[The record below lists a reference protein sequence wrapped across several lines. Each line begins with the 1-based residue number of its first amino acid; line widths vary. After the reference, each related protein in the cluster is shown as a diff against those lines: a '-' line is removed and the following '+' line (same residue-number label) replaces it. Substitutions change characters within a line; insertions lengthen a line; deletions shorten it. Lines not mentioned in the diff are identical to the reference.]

1 MASIDDQHYI
11 NLVLNGDSS
20 AFTALV
26 NQYKVM
32 VFSLALKMLKG
43 REEAE
48 EIAQDSFIKVYRSLA
63 KYKGDAK
70 FSTWLYTITYNTCLD
85 RIRKNKREHRLVAI
99 DEYTENQLTVL
110 DNTLDG
116 LEAKERKQMIQDCL
130 LLLTGEDSFLLT
142 LFYFEEQSVKEI
154 AKIMGIKSNH
164 VKIKLYRSRK
174 KLTTVLQTHL
184 ENEMIEHYESEQ
196 R

>member
-1 MASIDDQHYI
+1 MANIDDQHYI
-11 NLVLNGDSS
+11 NLVLRGDTN
-20 AFTALV
+20 AFTVLV

-32 VFSLALKMLKG
+32 VFSLALKMLKS

-48 EIAQDSFIKVYRSLA
+48 EIAQDSFIKAYRSLA
-63 KYKGDAK
+63 KYKGEAR

-85 RIRKNKREHRLVAI
+85 RIRKNKREQPVVAI
-99 DEYTENQLTVL
+99 DEYTENRLSAM
-110 DNTLDG
+110 DNTLSS

-130 LLLTGEDSFLLT
+130 LLLPVEDSFLLT

-154 AKIMGIKSNH
+154 ARIMGTNSNH

-174 KLTTVLQTHL
+174 KLATVIQTHL
-184 ENEMIEHYESEQ
+184 ETEMIEHYESEQ